1 MKTISPII
9 NASELL
15 KIYQNNNFLIID
27 ARSGTNAKS
36 TYETEHLEGALFL
49 NLETQL
55 AKIEDN
61 AAIGGRHPLP
71 KITAFLNTIADCGI
85 STKSHIVI
93 YDDKNG
99 ANDAARLWWMLK
111 AVGLENVQVLNGGIQ
126 SALKINFPTSSNIE
140 KTTKV
145 AALKITNWTLPMAT
159 IEEVEENSTKSNYIV
174 IDVRE
179 TARYNGDIEPIDLV
193 AGHIPSAINIP
204 LAENL
209 DENGLFLPP
218 SILKEKYGKLADT
231 TENVIIHCGSGVTA
245 CHTLLAFAYAGLKIP
260 KLYVGSWSEWSRN
273 NKPVATK

>member
-1 MKTISPII
+1 
-9 NASELL
+9 
-15 KIYQNNNFLIID
+15 
-27 ARSGTNAKS
+27 
-36 TYETEHLEGALFL
+36 
-49 NLETQL
+49 
-55 AKIEDN
+55 
-61 AAIGGRHPLP
+61 
-71 KITAFLNTIADCGI
+71 NTIADCGI

-99 ANDAARLWWMLK
+99 ANAAARLWWMLK